1 MSSTPQPAP
10 EFRPQLFGKFYLLQ
24 KVAAGGMAEIFRA
37 KAAGAGGFEKELA
50 VKRILPNLSADQ
62 QFVKM
67 LINEAKLT
75 VALTHPTIAQIYE
88 LGEIEGVYFLSMEY
102 VEGSTLHDVL
112 WTTQRLQRPFTIEQ
126 SIYVALEVLRGLDY
140 AHRRTDGAG
149 NPLGIVHCDVSPDNV
164 MVTWDGGVKLLD
176 FGIARAATSLSNYKR
191 GTLMGK
197 LNYVAPEQAEGDWF
211 DHRVDTFAAGVLLY
225 ELLTG
230 QHPFGRVKTVEE
242 LKASRKRRVVPPSEA
257 NPSLPPILDEF
268 VVKALAHSRDQ
279 RFQTAKE
286 MADELIDFLFPTPTL
301 AVAEHLS
308 VTMKDLYRERIEKQ
322 QRLRGNDGLTIK
334 VLVNG
339 RQAAQAAQAAAAGAQ
354 PEQAATATRAME
366 HRPRGM
372 TEPEL
377 STRVFV
383 SAFDPTGSISLPNI
397 SGIALPERTPGRHGP
412 KSRSDA
418 QRPGSGGAPRS
429 RLGLGIAL
437 GATLGIGAGAA
448 GLAGLQALRP
458 MPLSVFSEPAGAEV
472 LLDGVRLGATPLA
485 TTAKVPETGADLLL
499 RLPEHREEQRRVAPG
514 EHGAIALYVKLRS
527 SMGPLRIDSE
537 PAGATVRVDGRE
549 VGVTPLELP
558 VVRLDEPH
566 RVDLEKR
573 GFEPDSFVV
582 QPDGASNGVRR
593 VLVARPGRK

>member
-1 MSSTPQPAP
+1 MSSTPQPGP
-10 EFRPQLFGKFYLLQ
+10 EFRPQIFGKFYLLQ

-67 LINEAKLT
+67 LVNEAKLT

-102 VEGSTLHDVL
+102 VEGATLHDVL
-112 WTTQRLQRPFTIEQ
+112 WTTQKLSRPFTIEQ
-126 SIYVALEVLRGLDY
+126 SIYVALEILRGLDY

-149 NPLGIVHCDVSPDNV
+149 NPLGIVHCDVSPDNA
-164 MVTWDGGVKLLD
+164 MITWDGGVKLLD
-176 FGIARAATSLSNYKR
+176 FGIARAATALSNYKR

-211 DHRVDTFAAGVLLY
+211 DHRVDTFAVGVLLY

-257 NPSLPPILDEF
+257 NPSLPRILDDF

-286 MADELIDFLFPTPTL
+286 MADELVDFLFPTPTL

-334 VLVNG
+334 VLANG
-339 RQAAQAAQAAAAGAQ
+339 RQAAQSAAAASAAGEPAPPAQ
-354 PEQAATATRAME
+354 RAME

-372 TEPEL
+372 SEPEL

-383 SAFDPTGSISLPNI
+383 SAFDPTGSISLPGV
-397 SGIALPERTPGRHGP
+397 SGIALPERTPGHGGP
-412 KSRSDA
+412 RARGDA
-418 QRPGSGGAPRS
+418 HHVSQGGGRS
-429 RLGLGIAL
+429 RLGLGLGL
-437 GATLGIGAGAA
+437 GAIVGIAAGAA
-448 GLAGLQALRP
+448 GLSGLQALRP
-458 MPLSVFSEPAGAEV
+458 MPLAVFSEPAGAEV
-472 LLDGVRLGATPLA
+472 LLDGVRLGATPLS
-485 TTAKVPETGADLLL
+485 TTAKVPETGADLML
-499 RLPEHREEQRRVAPG
+499 RLPEHREEQRRVSPG

-527 SMGPLRIDSE
+527 SIGPLRIDSE
-537 PAGATVRVDGRE
+537 PTGATVRVDGRE

-558 VVRLDEPH
+558 AVRIDESH
-566 RVDLEKR
+566 RIDLEKR
-573 GFEPDSFVV
+573 GFELDSFVI
-582 QPDGASNGVRR
+582 QPDPGAAGVRR
-593 VLVARPGRK
+593 VLVPRPLKR

>member
-1 MSSTPQPAP
+1 MSSTPQPGP
-10 EFRPQLFGKFYLLQ
+10 EFRPQIFGKFYLLQ

-67 LINEAKLT
+67 LVNEAKLT

-102 VEGSTLHDVL
+102 VEGATLHDVL
-112 WTTQRLQRPFTIEQ
+112 WTTQKLQRPFTIEQ
-126 SIYVALEVLRGLDY
+126 SIYVALEILRGLDY

-149 NPLGIVHCDVSPDNV
+149 NPLGIVHCDVSPDNA

-176 FGIARAATSLSNYKR
+176 FGIARAATALSNYKR

-211 DHRVDTFAAGVLLY
+211 DHRVDTFAVGVLLY

-257 NPSLPPILDEF
+257 NPSLPRILDDF

-286 MADELIDFLFPTPTL
+286 MADELVDFLFPTPTL

-334 VLVNG
+334 VLANG
-339 RQAAQAAQAAAAGAQ
+339 RHAAQTAAAVSAAG
-354 PEQAATATRAME
+354 EQAPQAPRAME

-372 TEPEL
+372 SEPEL

-383 SAFDPTGSISLPNI
+383 SAFDPTGSISLPNV
-397 SGIALPERTPGRHGP
+397 SGIALPERTPGRGGP
-412 KSRSDA
+412 KQKSDGHRA
-418 QRPGSGGAPRS
+418 SAHAGARS
-429 RLGLGIAL
+429 RLGLGLGL
-437 GATLGIGAGAA
+437 GAVVGMAAGAA

-472 LLDGVRLGATPLA
+472 LLDGVRLGATPLS

-499 RLPEHREEQRRVAPG
+499 RLPEHREEQRRVSPG
-514 EHGAIALYVKLRS
+514 DHGAIALYVKLRS
-527 SMGPLRIDSE
+527 SLGPLRIDSE
-537 PAGATVRVDGRE
+537 PTGATVRIDGRE

-558 VVRLDEPH
+558 AVRLDESH
-566 RVDLEKR
+566 RIDLEKR
-573 GFEPDSFVV
+573 GFELDSFVV
-582 QPDGASNGVRR
+582 QPDGSSNGVRR
-593 VLVARPGRK
+593 VLVAKPGRR